1 MLVVGLGIS
10 LLISVFMHKSIVTN
24 AITND
29 FIYKFLLP
37 VIVLAE
43 GFNMRKRSLNIYK
56 NEVIA
61 TGILIPFFTFSL
73 TAVAIIL
80 LQKYGEKLFGIPASR
95 ILSREVLISI
105 AITLNTVEIHG
116 SVAPLHAVKNLRLYK
131 ILFAGGMFNNNL
143 SLIIVMTFERLILA
157 HSSCILI
164 RFYQRRSCVQFSQG
178 FFFQHW
184 TGSTCW

>member
-1 MLVVGLGIS
+1 MLVIGMVVSLMIS
-10 LLISVFMHKSIVTN
+10 AFMHKSIVTN

-43 GFNMRKRSLNIYK
+43 GFNMRKRSLNVYK

-73 TAVAIIL
+73 TAVVIIL
-80 LQKYGEKLFGIPASR
+80 LQKYGEKFFGIPPSR

-143 SLIIVMTFERLILA
+143 SLIIVMTFERLILTK
-157 HSSCILI
+157 STLDSV
-164 RFYQRRSCVQFSQG
+164 RFQ
-178 FFFQHW
+178 
-184 TGSTCW
+184 